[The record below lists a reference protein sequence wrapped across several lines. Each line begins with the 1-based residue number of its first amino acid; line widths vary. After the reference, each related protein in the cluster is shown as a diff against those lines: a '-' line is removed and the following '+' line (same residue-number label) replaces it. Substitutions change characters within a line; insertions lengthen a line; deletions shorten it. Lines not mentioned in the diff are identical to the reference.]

1 MAGWKAIAFT
11 GCVFVSSSSC
21 VPTTAT
27 RPLRLS
33 AGQDRIAD
41 LGEGIVGAVAVGGR
55 QGHAE
60 DPGVARRR
68 RRTGVGRR

>member
-41 LGEGIVGAVAVGGR
+41 LGEGMSERSLSAGDKVMPRI
-55 QGHAE
+55 
-60 DPGVARRR
+60 PG
-68 RRTGVGRR
+68 